1 MEGKQNPGRSSSF
14 SLVDFEDERYCFIRV
29 SVSGEFNWT
38 VPRFY
43 CSRVISP
50 VFRLSSDLW
59 SDSLALHSSVSN
71 CVTFP
76 QPAPGVAVTNDPR
89 NNLARG

>member
-1 MEGKQNPGRSSSF
+1 
-14 SLVDFEDERYCFIRV
+14 
-29 SVSGEFNWT
+29 
-38 VPRFY
+38 
-43 CSRVISP
+43 

-59 SDSLALHSSVSN
+59 SDSLVLHSCVSN